1 MSGLDI
7 RQVPV
12 LNDNYIY
19 LIHDTASGKTAC
31 VDPAVAAPVIKA
43 AKDLGWTISHILITH
58 PHYDHTDGIA
68 EIVDEFGSE
77 VFGSRPDYGQ
87 IPKCDHGVM
96 EGDEIALGGSVARV
110 LDVPGH
116 TKNHVAYSFEADKAV
131 FVGDTL
137 FSLGCGRLFSGTA
150 EQMWASLKKLRSLP
164 IQTKIYC
171 AHEYTN
177 ANADFALSIDPDNAD
192 LQARADE
199 VQKLREQGL
208 PTVPSTLESEGRCN
222 PFLRCD
228 MSSFKVQLGM
238 ADSDAEQVF
247 AEIRRRKDNF

>member
-137 FSLGCGRLFSGTA
+137 FSLGCGRLFGGSA
-150 EQMWASLKKLRSLP
+150 KQMWGSLTKLRALP
-164 IQTKIYC
+164 GDTRVYC

-177 ANADFALSIDPDNAD
+177 SNADFALSVDPDNPD

-199 VQKLREQGL
+199 VIHLRQQGQ
-208 PTVPSTLESEGRCN
+208 PTVPSTLAQEARTN

-228 MSSFKVQLGM
+228 VPAFKAQLRM
-238 ADSDAEQVF
+238 ADFEPAEVF
-247 AEIRRRKDNF
+247 AEIRKRKDRF

>member
-1 MSGLDI
+1 MSGLEI
-7 RQVPV
+7 RQIPV
-12 LNDNYIY
+12 MNDNYVY
-19 LIHDTASGKTAC
+19 LLHDSFSGKTAC
-31 VDPAVAAPVIKA
+31 VDPGVGGPVIA
-43 AKDLGWTISHILITH
+43 AARDAGWEISHILITH
-58 PHYDHTDGIA
+58 PHYDHVDGVG
-68 EIVDEFGSE
+68 EIVETFGAQVYGSKHD
-77 VFGSRPDYGQ
+77 FGE

-96 EGDEIALGGSVARV
+96 EGDWVALGQSKARV
-110 LDVPGH
+110 FAVPGH
-116 TKNHVAYSFEADKAV
+116 TAHHIAYYFQDAGAV

-199 VQKLREQGL
+199 VQNLREQGL